1 MGCRKHG
8 MEQPPNKSIILM
20 KVGIIIA
27 KSFSKRVPNK
37 NFMNFNGKP
46 MIYWTIQ
53 AAKKSR
59 VFDKIII
66 AIDNNKIITK
76 LKKYDLDF
84 IKRPKELSKEK
95 YGIDEVMN
103 YSLSTIKERVDYACC
118 LFPCAPLMS
127 HTDIIKGFSKIKAN
141 RYKYIFAASNY
152 SHPIEKSFKI
162 DSGEIKMNFSKKFMQ
177 ISSKFLTKNYH
188 DTGYFYWAKADT
200 WRNDFIEY
208 NSKSSFIKIPNWR
221 AQDLDTLDDLKKINL
236 IFKSLNKI

>member
-1 MGCRKHG
+1 MGFGKHG

-66 AIDNNKIITK
+66 ATDNNKIITK

-127 HTDIIKGFSKIKAN
+127 HTDIIKGFSKQIYQVFTN
-141 RYKYIFAASNY
+141 REN
-152 SHPIEKSFKI
+152 
-162 DSGEIKMNFSKKFMQ
+162 G
-177 ISSKFLTKNYH
+177 
-188 DTGYFYWAKADT
+188 
-200 WRNDFIEY
+200 
-208 NSKSSFIKIPNWR
+208 
-221 AQDLDTLDDLKKINL
+221 LKKALAELFSDDIL
-236 IFKSLNKI
+236 IIFGKGNEEYQEIDGKKIYYSDRKIIESFYAN